1 MGIEEAIKKLEKSN
15 RGLNMILESID
26 ETLGDLR
33 NDPRIE
39 GLVDDLESL
48 FYSYLKIWIKTNT
61 EVLDILREKHRP

>member
-48 FYSYLKIWIKTNT
+48 FYSYLKTWIKTNS
-61 EVLDILREKHRP
+61 EVLDILKETPRP

>member
-1 MGIEEAIKKLEKSN
+1 MGIEDAIKKLEESN

-48 FYSYLKIWIKTNT
+48 FYSYLKTWIKTNT
-61 EVLDILREKHRP
+61 EVLDILKETPRP